1 MKKYM
6 KISQLLPVL
15 FGFFVMGFVDIVG
28 ISTSY
33 VKKDFALSDTL
44 SNLLP
49 MMVFLWFAVF
59 SIPTGILMG
68 KLGRKETVL
77 ISGVITALAMIIP
90 LVTYTFPF
98 VLLAFALL
106 GIGNTILQVSLN
118 PLVADIVSKERLA
131 STLTFG
137 YFAKAVSSFLG
148 PVLISMA
155 VGLWGNWKYVF
166 LIYAITTVISLLWL
180 WKAPVKETN
189 ENETADNNNEK
200 TAGLLKNK
208 FLLCLFFIIVLS
220 VGFEVGLM
228 TVVPKY
234 LQEKFLLS
242 LEQGGIGCSMYFI
255 ARTLGTLAGSFLL
268 VRLLPRRFLIYTSIG
283 SVVSF
288 IVLMISDTPWM
299 FMTTLFLMGLT
310 FANIFSLVFA
320 IALQAFPSQANGI
333 SALMITGVAGG
344 ALLPPLMGIV
354 SDASQSQLPGFF
366 ILLAALLYILWSSAC
381 YIQKK

>member
-189 ENETADNNNEK
+189 ENETADSNNEK

-283 SVVSF
+283 SVISF
-288 IVLMISDTPWM
+288 IVLMISGTPWV
-299 FMTTLFLMGLT
+299 FMTALFLTGLT

>member
-299 FMTTLFLMGLT
+299 FMTALFLMGLT